1 MINVQFARSQ
11 VQRNALSD
19 IPSMLN
25 NFDLRMNRNAMFAR
39 DCILK
44 NVSIAV
50 VDIIYVINV

>member
-1 MINVQFARSQ
+1 MINAQFAHSQ
-11 VQRNALSD
+11 VQKNVLSD
-19 IPSMLN
+19 ILSMLN
-25 NFDLRMNRNAMFAR
+25 NFDLRMDRNAMFAR